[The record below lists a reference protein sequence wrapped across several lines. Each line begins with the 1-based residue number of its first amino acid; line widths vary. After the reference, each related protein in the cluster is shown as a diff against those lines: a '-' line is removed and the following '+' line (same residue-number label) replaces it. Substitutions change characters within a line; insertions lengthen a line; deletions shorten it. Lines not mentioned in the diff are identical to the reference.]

1 MFYHIDIYPRLWQ
14 SQVWA
19 GCKMS
24 CLVVPSCAAL
34 CADCWSQGVNH
45 FSLSACDVTLTSS
58 SAALSATMSLSL
70 LLGYKV
76 DHVENNPSTLP
87 PPLAPMSRRYPQW
100 SQYNQ
105 CVGGWENTSWTF
117 QIVKNL
123 SENSC
128 NINRY
133 LNGMECRYRYVHGY
147 VWYEYLFRPPHR
159 PHPQLH

>member
-1 MFYHIDIYPRLWQ
+1 MTE
-14 SQVWA
+14 S
-19 GCKMS
+19 
-24 CLVVPSCAAL
+24 
-34 CADCWSQGVNH
+34 
-45 FSLSACDVTLTSS
+45 SLSWLQNAGVVELSRAELHSVMTAGAKEWTTSHSRLVTWHWPLALPLYQPPWVSVCS
-58 SAALSATMSLSL
+58 SATKWITWRIIPALS
-70 LLGYKV
+70 
-76 DHVENNPSTLP
+76 
-87 PPLAPMSRRYPQW
+87 PPLLALMSRRYPQW